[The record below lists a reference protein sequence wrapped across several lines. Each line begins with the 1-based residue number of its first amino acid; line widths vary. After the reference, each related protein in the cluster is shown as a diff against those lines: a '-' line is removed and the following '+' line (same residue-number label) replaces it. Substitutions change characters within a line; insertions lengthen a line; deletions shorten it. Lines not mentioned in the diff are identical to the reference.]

1 MKKSIQ
7 LIVLFF
13 IALTQFS
20 CVSKKKYYLLQGNY
34 DMKNASSNYEP
45 IIQKDDRISI
55 LVLTF
60 QKELAEPFNLNVNG
74 NNNNTIANNNNLNTG
89 YLVDSEG
96 NIDFPVLGKLSVA
109 GYTVDQLKLMLTDK
123 LKSYLVDPVINI
135 RILNF
140 KVTVLGAVQTPGIKD
155 FQTNRVTLL
164 DAIAAAGDIT
174 PFGRRDNVLI
184 IRDYQGAKTF
194 NNIDLT
200 KSTVVNSPF
209 YYLDQNDVIYI
220 QERKAKVD
228 ASALPNLPLIVSIAS
243 LLTTVLILLIR

>member
-1 MKKSIQ
+1 MRTKIK
-7 LIVLFF
+7 LILLIC

-20 CVSKKKYYLLQGNY
+20 CVSKKKYYLLQGTY

-55 LVLTF
+55 LVSTF
-60 QKELAEPFNLNVNG
+60 QKELAEPFNLNPNT
-74 NNNNTIANNNNLNTG
+74 NNNTANANNINNG

-109 GYTVDQLKLMLTDK
+109 GYTVDQLKLMLNDK

-140 KVTVLGAVQTPGIKD
+140 KVSVLGAVQSPGIKD

-164 DAIAAAGDIT
+164 DALAASGDIT
-174 PFGRRDNVLI
+174 PYGRRDNILI
-184 IRDYQGAKTF
+184 IRDYQGVKTF
-194 NNIDLT
+194 NNVDIT
-200 KSTVVNSPF
+200 NANVVNSPYF
-209 YYLDQNDVIYI
+209 YLDQNDVIYI

-228 ASALPNLPLIVSIAS
+228 ASALPNLPLIVSVAS
-243 LLTTVLILLIR
+243 FLTTVLILLNR

>member
-1 MKKSIQ
+1 MRTKIK
-7 LIVLFF
+7 LILLIC

-20 CVSKKKYYLLQGNY
+20 CVSKKKYYLLQGTY

-55 LVLTF
+55 LVSTF
-60 QKELAEPFNLNVNG
+60 QKELAEPFNLNPNT
-74 NNNNTIANNNNLNTG
+74 NNNTANTNNINNG

-109 GYTVDQLKLMLTDK
+109 GYTVDQLKLMLNDK

-140 KVTVLGAVQTPGIKD
+140 KVSVLGAVQSPGIKD

-164 DAIAAAGDIT
+164 DALAASGDIT
-174 PFGRRDNVLI
+174 PYGRRDNILI
-184 IRDYQGAKTF
+184 IRDYQGVKTF
-194 NNIDLT
+194 NNVDIT
-200 KSTVVNSPF
+200 NANVVNSPYF
-209 YYLDQNDVIYI
+209 YLDQNDVIYI

-228 ASALPNLPLIVSIAS
+228 ASALPNLPLIVSVAS
-243 LLTTVLILLIR
+243 FLTTVLILLNR

>member
-1 MKKSIQ
+1 MRTKIK
-7 LIVLFF
+7 LIILIC

-20 CVSKKKYYLLQGNY
+20 CVSKKKYYLLQGTY

-55 LVLTF
+55 LVSTF
-60 QKELAEPFNLNVNG
+60 QKELAEPFNLNPNT
-74 NNNNTIANNNNLNTG
+74 NNNTANANNINNG

-96 NIDFPVLGKLSVA
+96 NIDFPVLGKLSVT
-109 GYTVDQLKLMLTDK
+109 GYTVDQLKLMLNDK

-140 KVTVLGAVQTPGIKD
+140 KVSVLGAVQNPGIKD

-164 DAIAAAGDIT
+164 DALAASGDIT
-174 PFGRRDNVLI
+174 PFGRRDNILI
-184 IRDYQGAKTF
+184 IRDYQGVKTF
-194 NNIDLT
+194 HNVDVT
-200 KSTVVNSPF
+200 KANVVNSPYF
-209 YYLDQNDVIYI
+209 YLDQNDVIYI

-228 ASALPNLPLIVSIAS
+228 ASALPNLPLIVSVAS
-243 LLTTVLILLIR
+243 FLTTVLILLNR